1 LVFCIPNTGRIP
13 LSGLAGYKTSIMTT
27 VALSLSPVD
36 NGLILKDRIYEELK
50 RAIIAVNVYADSEE
64 YRLDERQLSEDL
76 GVSRTP
82 IREALCRLEID
93 GFVRT
98 IPRRGAFVARKSK
111 KEILEM
117 ITVWAALESM
127 AARLITEHA
136 SDEEIATLRE
146 MFATFDETKVQA
158 NIDEYS
164 ETNIN
169 FHQALL
175 NLSHCDLLKSITDNL
190 FLHMRS
196 IRMRTISE
204 DDRAGRSIIDHM
216 HIIEALEAR
225 DPELAEQRVRQHTL
239 DLAAHVEKNVNWLD

>member
-1 LVFCIPNTGRIP
+1 MGTI
-13 LSGLAGYKTSIMTT
+13 SLA
-27 VALSLSPVD
+27 LSPVD
-36 NGLILKDRIYEELK
+36 GGLVLKDRIYDELK
-50 RAIIAVNVYADSEE
+50 RAIISVNVYSDAEE

-93 GFVRT
+93 GFVHT
-98 IPRRGAFVARKSK
+98 IPRRGAFVARKTK
-111 KEILEM
+111 REILEM
-117 ITVWAALESM
+117 ITVWAALEGM
-127 AARLITEHA
+127 AARLITEQA

-146 MFATFDETKVQA
+146 MFATFDEGGVQA
-158 NIDEYS
+158 KIDEYS

-175 NLSHCDLLKSITDNL
+175 NLSHCGLLKKLTDNL

-204 DDRAGRSIIDHM
+204 DNRADRSIIDHM

-225 DPELAEQRVRQHTL
+225 DSELAERLVRQHTL
-239 DLAAHVEKNVNWLD
+239 DLAAHVEKNVDWLD